1 MGMGGKQ
8 KEGRAG
14 RGGRKERKD
23 NGVGMRGKVRMG
35 KWEERKEE
43 GCARMNLCCVPFHI
57 SA

>member
-1 MGMGGKQ
+1 MGGKQ